1 MCIRDRM
8 YPVHDWEKRPID
20 TIDNIAK
27 TTFAIRFLDLKLS
40 IKNIMKNNEKI

>member
-1 MCIRDRM
+1 M

-20 TIDNIAK
+20 TIDNIAN

-40 IKNIMKNNEKI
+40 IKNSMKNNEKI